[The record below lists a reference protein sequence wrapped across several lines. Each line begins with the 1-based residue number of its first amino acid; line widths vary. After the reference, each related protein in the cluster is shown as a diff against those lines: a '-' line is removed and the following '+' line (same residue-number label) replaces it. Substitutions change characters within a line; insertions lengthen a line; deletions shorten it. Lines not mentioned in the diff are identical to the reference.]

1 MSKCPYGSGDEL
13 PPPYG
18 SNDLTY
24 NDYLKVSDL
33 LKLQRPQSS
42 PAHHDEMLF
51 IVIHQ
56 AYELWFKL
64 VLHEL
69 QSALAYMD
77 EGKVLRAHHFVKRCV
92 EIFRIL
98 VPQIH
103 ILETMTP
110 IEFLEFRD
118 HLNPASGFQSTQFRE
133 LEFLAGL
140 KDERYLKYFGDRPD
154 LLAILRS
161 RLEGRDLRTGF
172 YELLSRS
179 GFTMPQNAG
188 ALDAETE
195 NPQRTEILEALK
207 PLYENPEANLP
218 LYLLAESLVDLDSG
232 LSAWREH
239 HVRVVERVIG
249 FKRGTGGSSGA
260 EYLRSTTSKRCFPSL
275 WEVRSVLEK
284 RHK

>member
-1 MSKCPYGSGDEL
+1 MSKCPYGSAEEL
-13 PPPYG
+13 PKPYG
-18 SNDLTY
+18 SSDLTY
-24 NDYLKVSDL
+24 NDYLKVGEL
-33 LKLQRPQSS
+33 LKLQKPQSN

-69 QSALAYMD
+69 ESALACMD
-77 EGKVLRAHHFVKRCV
+77 DDKVLRAQHFVKRSV
-92 EIFRIL
+92 EIFRVL
-98 VPQIH
+98 VQQIH

-133 LEFLAGL
+133 LEYFAGL
-140 KDERYLKYFGDRPD
+140 KDERYLAYFKDRPE
-154 LLAILRS
+154 LMKILRG
-161 RLEGRDLRTGF
+161 RLEGRDLRTAF
-172 YELLSRS
+172 YELLLRS
-179 GFTMPQNAG
+179 GFEVPKDAG
-188 ALDAETE
+188 ALDADSE
-195 NPQRTEILEALK
+195 NPRRREILQGLR

-218 LYLLAESLVDLDSG
+218 LYLLAESLVDLDEG
-232 LSAWREH
+232 LSLWREH

-260 EYLRSTTSKRCFPSL
+260 EYLRSTTAKRCFPAL
-275 WEVRSVLEK
+275 WEVRTVLEK
-284 RHK
+284 RR